1 MRTGVESAI
10 TRLMG
15 TRSGARV
22 VKGRE
27 RDHAT
32 RLDSSKNGV
41 TRKSMLV
48 ESARSGDG
56 VKNERLKTERQKDR
70 VRSHDRRPP
79 TPSPSHPSYTFSS
92 IARRIL
98 APYISRPERERYGR
112 HEQNETK
119 QNNSTTFFTILLL
132 LSSSHSPNYTT
143 HDRNN
148 RSPSHGLISPNASHS
163 NFLLVAI
170 TGQLASNAALLL
182 DRFNAHQISTTT
194 TTRVT

>member
-48 ESARSGDG
+48 ERTVGRRSEKRAVENRATKRSSPFARS
-56 VKNERLKTERQKDR
+56 
-70 VRSHDRRPP
+70 P
-79 TPSPSHPSYTFSS
+79 TTDPLSLPSPLHFFFHRSENTRAIH
-92 IARRIL
+92 L
-98 APYISRPERERYGR
+98 ASRERDMAATNKTKR
-112 HEQNETK
+112 NETK
-119 QNNSTTFFTILLL
+119 RNKTIQQLFSRY
-132 LSSSHSPNYTT
+132 SSP
-143 HDRNN
+143 
-148 RSPSHGLISPNASHS
+148 PPILP
-163 NFLLVAI
+163 I
-170 TGQLASNAALLL
+170 TRLTIEIIDPHPTA
-182 DRFNAHQISTTT
+182 
-194 TTRVT
+194 

>member
-48 ESARSGDG
+48 ERTVGRRSEKRAVENRATKRSSPFARS
-56 VKNERLKTERQKDR
+56 
-70 VRSHDRRPP
+70 P
-79 TPSPSHPSYTFSS
+79 TTDPLSLPSLLHFFFHCSENTRAIH
-92 IARRIL
+92 L
-98 APYISRPERERYGR
+98 ASRERDMAATNKTKR
-112 HEQNETK
+112 SETK
-119 QNNSTTFFTILLL
+119 QNNSTTFFTILL
-132 LSSSHSPNYTT
+132 SSSHSPNYMT

>member
-1 MRTGVESAI
+1 MAKNEFFQRRRSPFCPRKRTAISGCGTTGTGVESAI

-98 APYISRPERERYGR
+98 APYISRREREIWPPRTKR
-112 HEQNETK
+112 NETK
-119 QNNSTTFFTILLL
+119 QFNNFFHDTPPPLLL
-132 LSSSHSPNYTT
+132 PFSQL
-143 HDRNN
+143 HDS
-148 RSPSHGLISPNASHS
+148 RSK
-163 NFLLVAI
+163 
-170 TGQLASNAALLL
+170 
-182 DRFNAHQISTTT
+182 
-194 TTRVT
+194 

>member
-48 ESARSGDG
+48 ERTVGRRSEKRAVENRATKRSSPFARS
-56 VKNERLKTERQKDR
+56 
-70 VRSHDRRPP
+70 P
-79 TPSPSHPSYTFSS
+79 TTDPLSLPSPLHFFFHRSENTRAIH
-92 IARRIL
+92 L
-98 APYISRPERERYGR
+98 ASREREIWPPRTKRNEAKRNKTIQQLFSRY
-112 HEQNETK
+112 
-119 QNNSTTFFTILLL
+119 SSPPPIL
-132 LSSSHSPNYTT
+132 P
-143 HDRNN
+143 
-148 RSPSHGLISPNASHS
+148 
-163 NFLLVAI
+163 I
-170 TGQLASNAALLL
+170 T
-182 DRFNAHQISTTT
+182 
-194 TTRVT
+194 

>member
-1 MRTGVESAI
+1 MRNNRMRTGVESAI

-70 VRSHDRRPP
+70 ARSHDRRPP
-79 TPSPSHPSYTFSS
+79 TPSPSHPPYTFSS

-98 APYISRPERERYGR
+98 APYISRREREIWPPRTKRNEAKRNKTIQQLFSRY
-112 HEQNETK
+112 
-119 QNNSTTFFTILLL
+119 
-132 LSSSHSPNYTT
+132 SSSSP
-143 HDRNN
+143 
-148 RSPSHGLISPNASHS
+148 PPVLP
-163 NFLLVAI
+163 I
-170 TGQLASNAALLL
+170 TRLTIEIIDPHPTA
-182 DRFNAHQISTTT
+182 
-194 TTRVT
+194 

>member
-1 MRTGVESAI
+1 MRNNRMRTGVESAI

-70 VRSHDRRPP
+70 ARSHDRRPP

-98 APYISRPERERYGR
+98 APYISRREREIWPPRTKRNEAKRNKTIQQLFSRYSSPPPILPITR
-112 HEQNETK
+112 L
-119 QNNSTTFFTILLL
+119 TIEIIDP
-132 LSSSHSPNYTT
+132 HPT
-143 HDRNN
+143 
-148 RSPSHGLISPNASHS
+148 A
-163 NFLLVAI
+163 
-170 TGQLASNAALLL
+170 
-182 DRFNAHQISTTT
+182 
-194 TTRVT
+194 

>member
-1 MRTGVESAI
+1 MRNNRMRTGVESAI

-98 APYISRPERERYGR
+98 APYISRRERERYGR

-119 QNNSTTFFTILLL
+119 RNETKQFNNFFHDTPLLL
-132 LSSSHSPNYTT
+132 PFSQL
-143 HDRNN
+143 HDS
-148 RSPSHGLISPNASHS
+148 RSK
-163 NFLLVAI
+163 
-170 TGQLASNAALLL
+170 
-182 DRFNAHQISTTT
+182 
-194 TTRVT
+194 

>member
-1 MRTGVESAI
+1 MAKNEFFQRGRSPFCPRKRTCAKEEPRYRDAEQQRTGVESAI

-70 VRSHDRRPP
+70 ARSHDRRPP
-79 TPSPSHPSYTFSS
+79 TPSPSHPPYTFSS

-98 APYISRPERERYGR
+98 APYISRREREIWPPRTKR
-112 HEQNETK
+112 NETKRNETK
-119 QNNSTTFFTILLL
+119 QFNNFFHDTPLLL
-132 LSSSHSPNYTT
+132 PFSQL
-143 HDRNN
+143 HDS
-148 RSPSHGLISPNASHS
+148 RSK
-163 NFLLVAI
+163 
-170 TGQLASNAALLL
+170 
-182 DRFNAHQISTTT
+182 
-194 TTRVT
+194 